1 MIGAIF
7 LALILAIVNQ
17 GIFGFFKKRHKF
29 FSVPLMNKLYFYHL
43 IFWLTYYTYA
53 LFNASDSKNYYRNTQ
68 DYSGDWLDL
77 YGTSTTF
84 IDFIA
89 YPLTNMMNLPYVIV
103 MVLFA
108 WLGYLGF
115 IFTYLFF
122 RENIP
127 VKINLFKKWDFLFI
141 LLFLPNMHFWTS
153 SLGKGSVIFLGI
165 MMFVYALKMPKK
177 RWLTLIV
184 GSLIIYHVRPHVFM
198 FMVVGA
204 GLGFMSGNKK
214 VSTGMKIGAF
224 IIMLVLLL
232 LIQDKVLS
240 VVNLDG
246 SDDVVNDFQDF
257 TTSRSEGLSEDAGSG
272 VDMAN
277 YPLPIKLF
285 TFWFRPLFLDA
296 PGVLGLIVSAE
307 NLLYLLITVKIIKK
321 DFISFIKKSEPLVKM
336 SFVVFLMTSLAMTF
350 VMSNLGIIMRQKS
363 MVMYFLFFVIYY
375 YMAEK
380 KYLKI
385 LKLRKLKEEDELKN
399 TREYSKIISNLP
411 N

>member
-7 LALILAIVNQ
+7 LALILALLNQ
-17 GIFGFFKKRHKF
+17 GIFSFFKRRHKF
-29 FSVPLMNKLYFYHL
+29 FSVPLMHKLYFYHL
-43 IFWLTYYTYA
+43 IFWIIYYTYA

-68 DYSGDWLDL
+68 EYTGDWLDL

-89 YPLTNMMNLPYVIV
+89 YPLTNMLNLPYVIV
-103 MVLFA
+103 MVIFA
-108 WLGYLGF
+108 WIGYLGF

-127 VKINLFKKWDFLFI
+127 IKINLFKKWDFLTI

-165 MMFVYALKMPKK
+165 MMFVYALKAPKK
-177 RWLTLIV
+177 RWLTLLL

-204 GLGFMSGNKK
+204 GLGFMSGNKRISMAQK
-214 VSTGMKIGAF
+214 VGAF
-224 IIMLVLLL
+224 VAMIGLLI
-232 LIQDKVLS
+232 LIQDKVLA
-240 VVNLDG
+240 VVNLGG
-246 SDDVVNDFQDF
+246 SENVVEDFQDF
-257 TTSRSEGLSEDAGSG
+257 TTTRSEGLSEDAGSG
-272 VDMAN
+272 VDMAS

-285 TFWFRPLFLDA
+285 TFWFRPLFIDA
-296 PGVLGLIVSAE
+296 PGLLGLIVSAE
-307 NLLYLLITVKIIKK
+307 NLLYLILAFKIVKK
-321 DFISFIKKSEPLVKM
+321 DFISFLKKSPPLVKT
-336 SFVVFLMTSLAMTF
+336 SFVVFFMTSLAMTF

-380 KYLKI
+380 KYRKI
-385 LKLRKLKEEDELKN
+385 VRLRKLKLE
-399 TREYSKIISNLP
+399 RQ
-411 N
+411 

>member
-7 LALILAIVNQ
+7 LALILALLNQ
-17 GIFGFFKKRHKF
+17 GIFSFFKRRHKF

-43 IFWLTYYTYA
+43 IFWIIYYTYA

-68 DYSGDWLDL
+68 EYTGDWLDL

-89 YPLTNMMNLPYVIV
+89 YPLTNMLNLPYVIV
-103 MVLFA
+103 MVIFA
-108 WLGYLGF
+108 WIGYLGF

-127 VKINLFKKWDFLFI
+127 IQINLFKKWDFLTI

-165 MMFVYALKMPKK
+165 MMFVYALKAPKK
-177 RWLTLIV
+177 RWLTLLL

-204 GLGFMSGNKK
+204 GLGFMSGNKRISMAQK
-214 VSTGMKIGAF
+214 VGAF
-224 IIMLVLLL
+224 VAMIGLLI
-232 LIQDKVLS
+232 LIQDKVLA
-240 VVNLDG
+240 VVNLGG
-246 SDDVVNDFQDF
+246 SENVVEDFQDF
-257 TTSRSEGLSEDAGSG
+257 TTTRSEGLSEDAGSG
-272 VDMAN
+272 VDMAS

-285 TFWFRPLFLDA
+285 TFWFRPLFIDA
-296 PGVLGLIVSAE
+296 PGLLGLIVSAE
-307 NLLYLLITVKIIKK
+307 NLLYLILAFKIVKK
-321 DFISFIKKSEPLVKM
+321 DFISFLKKSPPLVKT
-336 SFVVFLMTSLAMTF
+336 SFVVFFMTSLAMTF

-380 KYLKI
+380 KYRKI
-385 LKLRKLKEEDELKN
+385 LRLRKLKLEQQ
-399 TREYSKIISNLP
+399 
-411 N
+411 

>member
-7 LALILAIVNQ
+7 LALFLALLNQ
-17 GIFGFFKKRHKF
+17 GIFNFFKNRHKF

-43 IFWLTYYTYA
+43 IFWLTYYIYA
-53 LFNASDSKNYYRNTQ
+53 LNNASDSKNYYRNTQ
-68 DYSGDWLDL
+68 AYTGKWLDL

-89 YPLTNMMNLPYVIV
+89 YPLTNMMNLPYVVV
-103 MVLFA
+103 MVIFA
-108 WLGYLGF
+108 WIGYLGF
-115 IFTYLFF
+115 IFTYMFF

-127 VKINLFKKWDFLFI
+127 IKIKLFKRWDFLFI

-165 MMFVYALKMPKK
+165 MMFVYALKAPKQ
-177 RWLTLIV
+177 RWLTLLV
-184 GSLIIYHVRPHVFM
+184 GSLITYHVRPHVFM

-214 VSTGMKIGAF
+214 ISTAKKFGAF
-224 IIMLVLLL
+224 VAMIGLLI
-232 LIQDKVLS
+232 LIQDKVLA
-240 VVNLDG
+240 VVNLGG

-257 TTSRSEGLSEDAGSG
+257 TSSRSEGLSEDAGSG
-272 VDMAN
+272 VDMAS

-285 TFWFRPLFLDA
+285 TFWFRPLFIDA
-296 PGVLGLIVSAE
+296 PGILGLIVSAE
-307 NLLYLLITVKIIKK
+307 NLLYLLITFQILKK
-321 DFISFIKKSEPLVKM
+321 DFISFLKKSPALVKM

-375 YMAEK
+375 YLAEK
-380 KYLKI
+380 KYRKI
-385 LKLRKLKEEDELKN
+385 LRVKKLKLKKEQEN
-399 TREYSKIISNLP
+399 ANI
-411 N
+411 

>member
-1 MIGAIF
+1 MVGAIF
-7 LALILAIVNQ
+7 LALVLAVVNQ
-17 GIFGFFKKRHKF
+17 AIFSFFKKKHKF
-29 FSVPLMNKLYFYHL
+29 FSVSLMNKLYFYHL

-68 DYSGDWLDL
+68 EYTGEWLDL

-89 YPLTNMMNLPYVIV
+89 YPLTNMMNLPYVVV
-103 MVLFA
+103 MVIFA
-108 WLGYLGF
+108 WIGYLGF

-165 MMFVYALKMPKK
+165 MMFVYAIKEPKK
-177 RWLTLIV
+177 RWLTLLL
-184 GSLIIYHVRPHVFM
+184 GSLIIYHVRPHVFL

-214 VSTGMKIGAF
+214 ISTAKKVGAF
-224 IIMLVLLL
+224 VVMIGLLF
-232 LIQDKVLS
+232 LIQDKVLG
-240 VVNLDG
+240 VVNLQG
-246 SDDVVNDFQDF
+246 SDDVVSDFQDF
-257 TTSRSEGLSEDAGSG
+257 TTERSEGLSDDAGSG
-272 VDMAN
+272 VDMAS
-277 YPLPIKLF
+277 YPLPVKLF

-296 PGVLGLIVSAE
+296 PGILGLIVSAE
-307 NLLYLLITVKIIKK
+307 NLLYLLITFKILKK
-321 DFISFIKKSEPLVKM
+321 DFISFIKKTGPLIKM
-336 SFVVFLMTSLAMTF
+336 SFVIFLMTSLAMTF

-363 MVMYFLFFVIYY
+363 MVMYFLFFVVYY

-380 KYLKI
+380 KYLRI
-385 LKLRKLKEEDELKN
+385 MKLRKLRAKKAAENSHANMEVN
-399 TREYSKIISNLP
+399 SR
-411 N
+411 

>member
-7 LALILAIVNQ
+7 LALILALINQ
-17 GIFGFFKKRHKF
+17 GIFRFFKRRHKF

-68 DYSGDWLDL
+68 EYTGDWLDL

-89 YPLTNMMNLPYVIV
+89 YPLTNMVNLPYVIV
-103 MVLFA
+103 MVIFA
-108 WLGYLGF
+108 WIGYLGF

-127 VKINLFKKWDFLFI
+127 IKINLFNKWDFLTV

-165 MMFVYALKMPKK
+165 MMFVYALKVPKK
-177 RWLTLIV
+177 RWLTLLV

-214 VSTGMKIGAF
+214 ISTAKKIGAF
-224 IIMLVLLL
+224 IVMIGLLIV
-232 LIQDKVLS
+232 IQDKVLS

-246 SDDVVNDFQDF
+246 SEDVVNDFQDF
-257 TTSRSEGLSEDAGSG
+257 TTTRSEGLSEDAGSG
-272 VDMAN
+272 VDMAS

-307 NLLYLLITVKIIKK
+307 NLLYLLITFKILKK
-321 DFISFIKKSEPLVKM
+321 DFISFIKKSGPLVKM

-363 MVMYFLFFVIYY
+363 MVMYFLFFVVYY
-375 YMAEK
+375 YLAEK
-380 KYLKI
+380 KYRYILRAKKI
-385 LKLRKLKEEDELKN
+385 RAKRKIEN
-399 TREYSKIISNLP
+399 STI
-411 N
+411 

>member
-7 LALILAIVNQ
+7 LALILALLNQ
-17 GIFGFFKKRHKF
+17 GIFSFFKRRHKF

-43 IFWLTYYTYA
+43 IFWIIYYTYA

-68 DYSGDWLDL
+68 EYTGDWLDL

-89 YPLTNMMNLPYVIV
+89 YPLTNMLNLPYVIV
-103 MVLFA
+103 MVIFA
-108 WLGYLGF
+108 WIGYLGF

-127 VKINLFKKWDFLFI
+127 IQINLFMKWDFLTI

-165 MMFVYALKMPKK
+165 MMFVYALKAPKK
-177 RWLTLIV
+177 RWLTLLL

-204 GLGFMSGNKK
+204 GLGFMSGNKRISMAQK
-214 VSTGMKIGAF
+214 VGAF
-224 IIMLVLLL
+224 VAMIGLLI
-232 LIQDKVLS
+232 LIQDKVLA
-240 VVNLDG
+240 VVNLGG
-246 SDDVVNDFQDF
+246 SENVVEDFQDF
-257 TTSRSEGLSEDAGSG
+257 TTTRSEGLSEDAGSG
-272 VDMAN
+272 VDMAS

-285 TFWFRPLFLDA
+285 TFWFRPLFIDA
-296 PGVLGLIVSAE
+296 PGLLGLIVSAE
-307 NLLYLLITVKIIKK
+307 NLLYLILAFKIVKK
-321 DFISFIKKSEPLVKM
+321 DFISFLKKSPPLVKT
-336 SFVVFLMTSLAMTF
+336 SFVVFFMTSLAMTF

-380 KYLKI
+380 KYRKI
-385 LKLRKLKEEDELKN
+385 LRLRKLKLEQQ
-399 TREYSKIISNLP
+399 
-411 N
+411 